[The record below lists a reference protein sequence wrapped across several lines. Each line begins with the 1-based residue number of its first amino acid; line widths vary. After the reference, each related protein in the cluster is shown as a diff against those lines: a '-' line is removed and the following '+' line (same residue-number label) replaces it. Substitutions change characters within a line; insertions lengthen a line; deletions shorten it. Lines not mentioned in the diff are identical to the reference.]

1 MKQRSPQESDA
12 EIGKYDDERSNHPT
26 CQFIPMSPT
35 CSEIKYANQRVGL
48 LEELVSSQPNSPTG
62 AENVQK
68 RNHDLR
74 NNAPDN
80 VLLFYESGV
89 SLWLWLVESAFH
101 KCPDQSMQER
111 LDENDSTGPAMQKV
125 EVLVWDTGD
134 KRQDAFTRAKGNG
147 EWCQGISQ
155 SPNTIAPTTEACSDC
170 FQFGMLFGR
179 RDPGLVSDTD
189 EAVLESACILSTNSC
204 DTYEK
209 INK

>member
-1 MKQRSPQESDA
+1 
-12 EIGKYDDERSNHPT
+12 
-26 CQFIPMSPT
+26 MSPT
-35 CSEIKYANQRVGL
+35 CSKIKYTNQRMCL
-48 LEELVSSQPNSPTG
+48 LEEFVSSQSNSPAS

-68 RNHDLR
+68 GNHDLR

-111 LDENDSTGPAMQKV
+111 LDENDSTGPAMQKI
-125 EVLVWDTGD
+125 EVLVWDTRD
-134 KRQDAFTRAKGNG
+134 ERQDAFARAKSNG
-147 EWCQGISQ
+147 ERCQSISQ
-155 SPNTIAPTTEACSDC
+155 SSNTIAPASEACPDC
-170 FQFGMLFGR
+170 LQFRMLFGR